1 MYNPIEK
8 FTSAA
13 TFDAL
18 MTAVNTALDG
28 IGQLAALNLQTA
40 RAVAERG
47 HENLNALA
55 EVRDLSGLLALR
67 QPMAMAAVEQSIAY
81 SRRVYE
87 IYNES
92 SNAFVDV
99 YEGQV
104 GGLGRGLV
112 ETLAKSRQKLSP
124 VVDFAVGTAKSLLS
138 KAGQN
143 DDQDVKLL
151 TDSSAAIG
159 QVAAVKRIK
168 SC

>member
-8 FTSAA
+8 FTSVT

-18 MTAVNTALDG
+18 MTVVNTALDG
-28 IGQLAALNLQTA
+28 VGQLAALNLQTA

-47 HENLNALA
+47 HENLNALSA
-55 EVRDLSGLLALR
+55 VRDLSGLLALR
-67 QPMAMAAVEQSIAY
+67 QPIAMAAVEQSIAY

-87 IYNES
+87 IWNES
-92 SNAFVDV
+92 SNVFVNV

-112 ETLAKSRQKLSP
+112 KTLAKGRQNLSP
-124 VVDFAVGTAKSLLS
+124 VVDFAVGTVKSLLS
-138 KAGQN
+138 KEGQN
-143 DDQDVKLL
+143 DGKDVKLL
-151 TDSSAAIG
+151 TESSAAVG
-159 QVAAVKRIK
+159 QVAAARLIK

>member
-8 FTSAA
+8 FTSAT

-18 MTAVNTALDG
+18 MTVVNTALDCV
-28 IGQLAALNLQTA
+28 GQLAALNLQTA
-40 RAVAERG
+40 RAIAERG
-47 HENLNALA
+47 HENLNTLSS
-55 EVRDLSGLLALR
+55 VRDLSDLLALR

-87 IYNES
+87 ICNES
-92 SNAFVDV
+92 SNVFANV

-112 ETLAKSRQKLSP
+112 ETLAKGRQNLSP

-143 DDQDVKLL
+143 DGRYVKLL
-151 TDSSAAIG
+151 TQDSAAIG
-159 QVAAVKRIK
+159 QAAAVKLIK